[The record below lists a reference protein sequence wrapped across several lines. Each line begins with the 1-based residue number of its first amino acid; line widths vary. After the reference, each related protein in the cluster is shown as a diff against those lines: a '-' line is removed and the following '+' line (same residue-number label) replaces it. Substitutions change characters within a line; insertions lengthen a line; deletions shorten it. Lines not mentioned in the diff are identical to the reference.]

1 MHNFRLQKLIDDI
14 IIDFH
19 SFENFVSIK
28 DIKWK
33 YNPIVNL
40 SKFISNKKIL
50 SEIVALN
57 YNKICSQIL
66 SIRLIQ
72 SVM

>member
-14 IIDFH
+14 TIDFH

-33 YNPIVNL
+33 YTPIVNL

-66 SIRLIQ
+66 SI
-72 SVM
+72 S